1 MTDFVTFLVFCQAL
15 GASVGAVMVL
25 WGEFAYIR
33 TMRLP
38 AQAGDGKIDV
48 AERVHLN
55 IIAKGL
61 RFGMTLL
68 LLASLGLVIVAYI
81 LQATTQPALTSVYWT
96 LIMLSFLIIGISWAL
111 SRRRVS
117 FALGS
122 AIIFTSWW
130 FLSYLTLGWL
140 PQLSFG
146 SAVALLVVATMVT
159 YGLFHYIRLLVGHLS
174 QK

>member
-1 MTDFVTFLVFCQAL
+1 MISFIAFLVFCQAF
-15 GASVGAVMVL
+15 GASIGAVTVL

-33 TMRLP
+33 AMR
-38 AQAGDGKIDV
+38 DGEINV
-48 AERVHLN
+48 AERAHLN
-55 IIAKGL
+55 IIARGL

-81 LQATTQPALTSVYWT
+81 IQATTQPALTPAYWT

-111 SRRRVS
+111 SRKKVS
-117 FALGS
+117 FAVGS
-122 AIIFTSWW
+122 AIIFTAWW

-146 SAVALLVVATMVT
+146 SAVALLVVATVVT
-159 YGLFHYIRLLVGHLS
+159 YALFYYIRLLALHLAP
-174 QK
+174 K